1 MTKRNIDDNYQK
13 LTDAEHVLKRPSMYI
28 GSVVP
33 HTESIYLYN
42 GQNVYL
48 ESVTY
53 NPGFIKIFDEIISNS
68 ADEHR
73 KNKKLSEV
81 RVTIDL
87 DKSQITVW
95 DNGGI
100 PVKMHTVH
108 KEWIPEMIFSSLR
121 AGSNFDDTE
130 KRKGAGTN
138 GVGSTLTNIYST
150 LFKVSTCD
158 GKNSFEQAYSKNL
171 SKRTKAIIKPAK
183 RNHTQIIYTPEL
195 SRFKMETISDKDCE
209 ILFKRCLDVAAC
221 NIKLRISFTTI
232 KNKKKNTFNIKL
244 KSFSEYIALHTPEYF
259 YEESDDWKIGFTHS
273 ENGFINTSFV
283 NSVHTS
289 NGGTHV
295 EYITNQLI
303 THLREFIK
311 KKHKVEVKPNDI
323 RNHVQVFINCNIINS
338 NFDAQTKT
346 KLMTEVRDFGTDH
359 IVSEKLAK
367 LIFKSE
373 IVASVLDWVNQKLKA
388 QENAELRKLN
398 KGLGKEKVI
407 KLIDAQKRG
416 DRSKCTLGIF
426 EGDSAKSAFREYRD
440 PQYQGAFPLR
450 GKFMNVSEL
459 SNLRVVKNKQG
470 KVTEAV
476 PLMAAIGLKL
486 GEKPKNLRYGKI
498 YIYTDA
504 DPDGDCIAALV
515 INFLNRYWPELFDEG
530 RVYKVLTP
538 LVVAKKGKQT
548 KSFYTSDEFEKWS
561 NTSGAKGWETEYKKG
576 LAALEAEEY
585 EEIIH
590 NPKLVKMNNDKEYRN
605 SLDAWFAHDSAPRK
619 ERILNGG

>member
-1 MTKRNIDDNYQK
+1 MTKKSIDDNYQK

-42 GQNVYL
+42 GEKVYL

-81 RVTIDL
+81 KVTVDL
-87 DKSQITVW
+87 DKSQIIVW

-100 PVKMHTVH
+100 PVKMHDAH

-121 AGSNFDDTE
+121 AGSNFDDTQ

-158 GKNSFEQAYSKNL
+158 GKNSFEQTFTKNL
-171 SKRTKAIIKPAK
+171 SKRTKAIIQPSN
-183 RNHTQIIYTPEL
+183 RNHTQITYIPEL
-195 SRFKMETISDKDCE
+195 SRFKMDSISEKDCE

-232 KNKKKNTFNIKL
+232 KNKKKSTFNIKL
-244 KSFSEYIALHTPEYF
+244 KSFSEYIALHTPDYF
-259 YEESDDWKIGFTHS
+259 YEDSDDWKIGFAFS
-273 ENGFINTSFV
+273 DNGFTNTSFV

-303 THLREFIK
+303 AHLREFIK
-311 KKHKVEVKPNDI
+311 KKHKIEVKPNDI
-323 RNHVQVFINCNIINS
+323 RNHIHVFINCNIVNS

-367 LIFKSE
+367 DVFKSE

-398 KGLGKEKVI
+398 KGLNKEKVI
-407 KLIDAQKRG
+407 KLIDAQKKG

-426 EGDSAKSAFREYRD
+426 EGDSAKSAFMQYRD
-440 PQYQGAFPLR
+440 PQYQGAYPLR

-459 SNLRVVKNKQG
+459 SNLRVVKNTNG
-470 KVTEAV
+470 KPTEAV

-486 GEKPKNLRYGKI
+486 GEEPKDLRYGKI

-504 DPDGDCIAALV
+504 DPDGNSIAASL
-515 INFLNRYWPELFDEG
+515 INFFNKYWPELFNEG
-530 RVYKVLTP
+530 RVFKVMTP

-548 KSFYTSDEFEKWS
+548 KSFYTPEEFDKWS
-561 NTSGAKGWETEYKKG
+561 KTADSKSWETEYKKG
-576 LAALEAEEY
+576 LAALESEEY

-590 NPKLVKMNNDKEYRN
+590 NPKLVQIVNDKLYKE
-605 SLDAWFAHDSAPRK
+605 SLEAWFAKDSAPRK
-619 ERILNGG
+619 ERILNGK

>member
-1 MTKRNIDDNYQK
+1 MELFDQADLEEN
-13 LTDAEHVLKRPSMYI
+13 HVHSGFTIAK
-28 GSVVP
+28 
-33 HTESIYLYN
+33 
-42 GQNVYL
+42 
-48 ESVTY
+48 VTRGPY
-53 NPGFIKIFDEIISNS
+53 AG
-68 ADEHR
+68 
-73 KNKKLSEV
+73 
-81 RVTIDL
+81 
-87 DKSQITVW
+87 VW
-95 DNGGI
+95 
-100 PVKMHTVH
+100 V
-108 KEWIPEMIFSSLR
+108 
-121 AGSNFDDTE
+121 AGS
-130 KRKGAGTN
+130 
-138 GVGSTLTNIYST
+138 GS
-150 LFKVSTCD
+150 
-158 GKNSFEQAYSKNL
+158 
-171 SKRTKAIIKPAK
+171 
-183 RNHTQIIYTPEL
+183 
-195 SRFKMETISDKDCE
+195 
-209 ILFKRCLDVAAC
+209 
-221 NIKLRISFTTI
+221 
-232 KNKKKNTFNIKL
+232 NKKKNTFNIKL